1 MKSCT
6 FPRLAVLQRV
16 LLVLCV
22 VLGLS
27 AAMGATAQP
36 LPKQIR
42 MVVPFSP
49 GGPADLIA
57 RMLAER
63 LGAQLDAT
71 VIVDNRPGA
80 NGTIGVEMV
89 ARAAPDGATLLF
101 ATSGMLTISPA
112 LYKHLSYDPLKDLS
126 PIGRVVANG
135 TALLVGK
142 QLPAD
147 NMREFVAYADR
158 SPNPVPIGSAGIGNI
173 THLYIELMK
182 EATHGNF
189 VHVPYKGVAPAM
201 ADAMGG
207 QIAGVFVDLPAALPL
222 LKGGKVKALGLVGTQ
237 RSPSAPDIPTIAE
250 QGYKGVDG
258 VSWFGVLGPVGMPAG
273 KVQVIHAAIAR
284 ALAEPDMIRR
294 LNEIGSEPALDEPAQ
309 MTDLIRTDQAR
320 WARVITENNIHVDE

>member
-27 AAMGATAQP
+27 VAMGATAQP

-63 LGAQLDAT
+63 LGPQLNAT

-147 NMREFVAYADR
+147 NMQEFVAYANR

-207 QIAGVFVDLPAALPL
+207 QIAGVFVDLPAELPL

-237 RSPSAPDIPTIAE
+237 RSPSAPDIPTLAE

-258 VSWFGVLGPVGMPAG
+258 VSWFGMLGPVGMPAG
-273 KVQVIHAAIAR
+273 KVQAIHAAIAH
-284 ALAEPDMIRR
+284 ALAEPDMIRS

-320 WARVITENNIHVDE
+320 WARVITE